1 MRGHRIK
8 WNVMTIGHSMSRLG
22 PLNPETMDDVLRK
35 EYDSL
40 VRNRGVP
47 VGGVFGG
54 PFDAW
59 IRSPEFCHK
68 MREFGGM
75 LWERT
80 SLDRG
85 IVELTIAITAAFWNA
100 NVEWSHAE
108 TAVRNGIDRA
118 VLDDVQ
124 AGRRPTS
131 PREEVGLAY
140 DLTTVFL
147 RNKSLSEALYQRAV
161 ALIGERGLVEVAEIV
176 GFYTM
181 VSFTTRA
188 FDIEP
193 AEDRPRPF
201 TRPVEG

>member
-1 MRGHRIK
+1 
-8 WNVMTIGHSMSRLG
+8 MTRLG
-22 PLNPETMDDVLRK
+22 PLNPETMDEALRK

-47 VGGVFGG
+47 EGGVFGG

-59 IRSPEFCHK
+59 IRSPELCHK

-85 IVELTIAITAAFWNA
+85 IVELAISVTAAYWNA

-108 TAVRNGIDRA
+108 TAVRNGIDRS
-118 VLDDVQ
+118 VLDQVQ
-124 AGRRPTS
+124 AGQRPTS
-131 PREEVGLAY
+131 PREDVGLVY
-140 DLTTVFL
+140 DLTMAFL
-147 RNKSLSEALYQRAV
+147 RNKSLSEALYQKAIAV
-161 ALIGERGLVEVAEIV
+161 FGERGLVEVAEVV

-193 AEDRPRPF
+193 PEGRPAPFSRP
-201 TRPVEG
+201 PDA

>member
-1 MRGHRIK
+1 
-8 WNVMTIGHSMSRLG
+8 MTRLG
-22 PLNPETMDDVLRK
+22 ALNPETMDEALRK

-47 VGGVFGG
+47 EGGVFGG

-85 IVELTIAITAAFWNA
+85 IVELAISITAAFWNA

-108 TAVRNGIDRA
+108 TAARNGIDRS
-118 VLDDVQ
+118 VLDQVQ
-124 AGRRPTS
+124 AGQRPTS
-131 PREEVGLAY
+131 PREDIGLVY
-140 DLTTVFL
+140 DLTMAFL
-147 RNKSLSEALYQRAV
+147 RNKSLSEALYQKAI
-161 ALIGERGLVEVAEIV
+161 ALFGERGLVEVAAVV

-193 AEDRPRPF
+193 AEGRPAPFSRP
-201 TRPVEG
+201 PDA

>member
-1 MRGHRIK
+1 
-8 WNVMTIGHSMSRLG
+8 MSRLG
-22 PLNPETMDDVLRK
+22 PLNTETMDDVLRA

-47 VGGVFGG
+47 ADGSFGG

-59 IRSPEFCHK
+59 IRSPELCHK

-85 IVELTIAITAAFWNA
+85 VVELAIAITAEFWDA

-108 TAVRNGIDRA
+108 TAIRNGIERA

-124 AGRRPTS
+124 AGRRPES
-131 PREEVGLAY
+131 PREEIGLVY
-140 DLTTVFL
+140 DLAQAFL
-147 RNKSLSEALYQRAV
+147 RNKSLSEALYQRAL
-161 ALIGERGLVEVAEIV
+161 AQIGERGLVEVAEIV

-193 AEDRPRPF
+193 PVGRRPFPRP
-201 TRPVEG
+201 PEV

>member
-1 MRGHRIK
+1 M
-8 WNVMTIGHSMSRLG
+8 MMGHSMSRLG
-22 PLNPETMDDVLRK
+22 PLNPETMDEVLRT

-47 VGGVFGG
+47 EGGVFGG

-59 IRSPEFCHK
+59 ILSPELCHK

-124 AGRRPTS
+124 AGRRPAS
-131 PREEVGLAY
+131 PREEVGLVY
-140 DLTTVFL
+140 DLTQVFL
-147 RNKSLSEALYQRAV
+147 RNQSLSEALYQRAV
-161 ALIGERGLVEVAEIV
+161 TLIGERGLVEVAEIV

-193 AEDRPRPF
+193 AEGRPQPF
-201 TRPVEG
+201 PRPVEG

>member
-1 MRGHRIK
+1 
-8 WNVMTIGHSMSRLG
+8 MTIGHSMSRLG

-40 VRNRGVP
+40 TRNRGVP

-68 MREFGGM
+68 MREFGGL

-85 IVELTIAITAAFWNA
+85 IVELAISITAAFWNA

-108 TAVRNGIDRA
+108 TAARNGIDRS
-118 VLDDVQ
+118 VLDQVQ
-124 AGRRPTS
+124 AGQRPTS
-131 PREEVGLAY
+131 AREDIGLVY
-140 DLTTVFL
+140 DLTMAFL
-147 RNKSLSEALYQRAV
+147 GNKSLSDALYQRAV
-161 ALIGERGLVEVAEIV
+161 ALIGERGLVEVADVV

-181 VSFTTRA
+181 VAFTTRA

-193 AEDRPRPF
+193 PEGRPAPFSRP
-201 TRPVEG
+201 PDA